1 MNALASMIAILT
13 SPVAR
18 RQGVT
23 ISAEDCKVW
32 AEELRKY
39 EEHVTKELKEY
50 YELKVKCAKKLG

>member
-1 MNALASMIAILT
+1 MNALESMIAILT
-13 SPVAR
+13 TPVAR

-39 EEHVTKELKEY
+39 EEYVIKELKEY